1 MMLKSAVVRQ
11 LFSVLL
17 LSMILLCCV
26 SRIAMAERVL
36 LSDTTSSYT
45 RNDSVYISA
54 ASFITHNKLSNTKN
68 DTITGRAFI
77 VYQLYHDFNHLLRKP
92 DFYLTV
98 GGLGFIPEVLPSAFK
113 HESPELTEL
122 WGSSTFADV
131 FFESG
136 EIIGDGAFP
145 MLASASL
152 WGISKIAG
160 SSRLRDFSSDLFR
173 AQIINGFFTMGLKV
187 SIKRT
192 RPDGTAYS
200 YPSGH
205 TSSVFTT
212 AGVVYRHFGKRWGIP
227 AFIVASYVGLSR
239 LQENKHYLSDVIA
252 GGILGGYLG
261 LQVANHGAVGKQVT
275 IQPVINRESRGLALS
290 VTF

>member
-1 MMLKSAVVRQ
+1 MYAKSLSATPF
-11 LFSVLL
+11 LLVLL
-17 LSMILLCCV
+17 ILFCFNDIAVADRV
-26 SRIAMAERVL
+26 SFTNTVSFSRWNDTEYAPVAFVKKNGCTAE
-36 LSDTTSSYT
+36 
-45 RNDSVYISA
+45 
-54 ASFITHNKLSNTKN
+54 KK

-77 VYQLYHDFNHLLRKP
+77 VTQLYHDFNHLLSKR

-98 GGLGFIPEVLPSAFK
+98 GGLGLIPAVFPTAFK

-122 WGSSTFADV
+122 WGSSTLAEII
-131 FFESG
+131 FESG
-136 EIIGDGAFP
+136 ETIGDGAFP
-145 MLASASL
+145 TLASATL
-152 WGISKIAG
+152 WGVGKIAG

-173 AQIINGFFTMGLKV
+173 AQLINGIFTLGLKV

-212 AGVVYRHFGKRWGIP
+212 AGVVYKYFGARWGIP

-252 GGILGGYLG
+252 GGVLGGYIG
-261 LQVANHGAVGKQVT
+261 LQVANYRGVNKQIT
-275 IQPVINRESRGLALS
+275 IHPVMNRKSPGIVLS